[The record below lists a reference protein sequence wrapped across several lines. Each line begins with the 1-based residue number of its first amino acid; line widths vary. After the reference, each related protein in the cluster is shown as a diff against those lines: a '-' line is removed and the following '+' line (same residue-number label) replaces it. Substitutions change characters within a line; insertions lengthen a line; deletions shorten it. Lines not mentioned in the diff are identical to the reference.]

1 MSERMTKFE
10 LFYHEYAGRHK
21 AELGNDLLMNVI
33 ERAFYA
39 GALGGVGCIANR
51 IGELEGSQDPA
62 TVINGISDTITT
74 ASAEL
79 MTMNERLNKDD
90 MPTPRS
96 IQ

>member
-21 AELGNDLLMNVI
+21 EELDNDLLMSVI

-51 IGELEGSQDPA
+51 IAGLSGAQDPSD
-62 TVINGISDTITT
+62 VIKSISDVITGANT
-74 ASAEL
+74 EL
-79 MTMNERLNKDD
+79 LILNERLNGEVG
-90 MPTPRS
+90 TA
-96 IQ
+96 